1 MHTIRKK
8 KDPLELAD
16 LVLKNDPGA
25 SAEQIAAVIS
35 EWGNLFDDQK
45 FVFNESIGVEGATK
59 GEPKPRN

>member
-1 MHTIRKK
+1 MHTLRKK

-16 LVLKNDPGA
+16 LVLKHDPGA

-35 EWGNLFDDQK
+35 EWENLFDDQK